1 MSVCPQCGATASGA
15 FCTSCGANVVGTVP
29 SSPDPST
36 SSRTEG
42 VTRPGTF
49 APNVR
54 GESAAPPSRPVVTD
68 TPTLL
73 PGPFR
78 TSIVWETRLLMLAFL
93 APVVTS
99 AVIVLSQHV
108 AGTQN
113 FTDFPMLVHHQ
124 PVTNLILLILA
135 YLPVASTV
143 PITLLLLSRTG
154 QGPKVLGMGFPSF
167 TQDVIPGL
175 GIGALSFLS
184 ESSSSFPS
192 PSPHRAPR
200 IGHEGCGRIRAEV
213 LHHLWPYPFGDD
225 GDRRGSDGQWLSV
238 DETPSAGL
246 VRQEVLGLE
255 LDASHELPRLL
266 RLWLSAHRALWVL
279 QHPVISEA
287 PSVKSSDRGPLSL
300 RRHTHNHLDTAP
312 MNCGRTSWSYGVL
325 ELTVDRPRGRI

>member
-184 ESSSSFPS
+184 EIILIIPFAHLLTEHPGLVTKV
-192 PSPHRAPR
+192 A
-200 IGHEGCGRIRAEV
+200 EGSVPKYYIIYGLILSATTAIAEEV
-213 LHHLWPYPFGDD
+213 MVSGYLLTRLHQLGWSDKKSLALSLTLRTSYHVYYGFGFLLTVPFGYFNTRSFQKHHRLNRPIVAHFLFDAILITI
-225 GDRRGSDGQWLSV
+225 SIL
-238 DETPSAGL
+238 
-246 VRQEVLGLE
+246 RQ
-255 LDASHELPRLL
+255 
-266 RLWLSAHRALWVL
+266 
-279 QHPVISEA
+279 
-287 PSVKSSDRGPLSL
+287 
-300 RRHTHNHLDTAP
+300 
-312 MNCGRTSWSYGVL
+312 
-325 ELTVDRPRGRI
+325 